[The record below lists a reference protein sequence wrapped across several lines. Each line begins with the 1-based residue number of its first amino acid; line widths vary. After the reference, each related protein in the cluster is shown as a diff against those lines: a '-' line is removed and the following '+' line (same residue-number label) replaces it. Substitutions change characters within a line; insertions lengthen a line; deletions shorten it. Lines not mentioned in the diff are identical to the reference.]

1 MNTIQSM
8 KFPTSHKTQLMDIS
22 SEVAE
27 AVITSGVK
35 DGICVIFTPHTTAS
49 IFMFENQ
56 DQALRRDLLNSLNRI
71 APNDAHYL
79 HVGDNAAAHLK
90 SSRMGNSVSIPVVN
104 AKLLL
109 GKWQGVFFGEFD
121 GPRQEREVMI
131 KVIAG

>member
-1 MNTIQSM
+1 M

-22 SEVAE
+22 KEVAE
-27 AVITSGVK
+27 AVIMSGIK
-35 DGICVIFTPHTTAS
+35 DGVCVVFTPHTTAS
-49 IFMFENQ
+49 VFMFENQ

-90 SSRMGNSVSIPVVN
+90 SSRMGNSVSIPVAN

-109 GKWQGVFFGEFD
+109 GKWQGIFFGEFD
-121 GPRQEREVMI
+121 GPRQEREVII

>member
-1 MNTIQSM
+1 MKTM

-22 SEVAE
+22 KEVAE
-27 AVITSGVK
+27 AVIMSGIK
-35 DGICVIFTPHTTAS
+35 DGVCVVFTPHTTAS
-49 IFMFENQ
+49 VFMFENQ

-90 SSRMGNSVSIPVVN
+90 SSRMGNSVSIPVAN

-109 GKWQGVFFGEFD
+109 GKWQGIFFGEFD
-121 GPRQEREVMI
+121 GPRQEREVII

>member
-1 MNTIQSM
+1 MKTM

-22 SEVAE
+22 HEVAE
-27 AVITSGVK
+27 AVIMSGIK
-35 DGICVIFTPHTTAS
+35 DGVCVVFTPHTTAS
-49 IFMFENQ
+49 VFMFENQ

-79 HVGDNAAAHLK
+79 HVGENAAAHLK
-90 SSRMGNSVSIPVVN
+90 SSRMGNSVSIPVAN

-109 GKWQGVFFGEFD
+109 GRWQGIFFGEFD
-121 GPRQEREVMI
+121 GPRQEREVII

>member
-1 MNTIQSM
+1 M

-22 SEVAE
+22 NEVAE
-27 AVITSGVK
+27 AVITSGIK
-35 DGICVIFTPHTTAS
+35 DGVCVVFTPHTTAS
-49 IFMFENQ
+49 VFMFENQ

-79 HVGDNAAAHLK
+79 HVGENAAAHLK

-109 GKWQGVFFGEFD
+109 GKWQGIFFGEFD
-121 GPRQEREVMI
+121 GPRQEREVII

>member
-1 MNTIQSM
+1 MKTM

-22 SEVAE
+22 NEVAE
-27 AVITSGVK
+27 AVITSGIK
-35 DGICVIFTPHTTAS
+35 DGVCVVFTPHTTAS
-49 IFMFENQ
+49 VFMFENQ

-79 HVGDNAAAHLK
+79 HVGENAAAHLK

-109 GKWQGVFFGEFD
+109 GKWQGIFFGEFD
-121 GPRQEREVMI
+121 GPRQEREVII